1 MTTAILDRTALG
13 RILPGSGT
21 LSARPLP
28 QGRFNTCWHVA
39 DADSAHAYLLK
50 INNRE
55 GEAHLQQ
62 MAAAMRSARAG
73 GVAVPEVL
81 RVGSDPGL
89 GPFLLQEWLD
99 GHTFAEARQDRAI
112 EADLWPR
119 LGHQIALLHS
129 IRPPRSLMAT
139 PASRARQLSDL
150 IDALIRHRLI
160 PTALAE
166 AALQC
171 GLLLAEQLGN
181 LQCVNTHQ
189 DIHPDNILIRPG
201 GTIALLDF
209 DHATTAEYASDFVKP
224 DRWCLPSA
232 DDRQRMLDAYWQQRG
247 EVVDPLFEQR
257 LAFHR
262 LVITLSYFLYWHGR
276 DPTQLPGCTAALR
289 TELERT

>member
-1 MTTAILDRTALG
+1 MTTATLDRTAL
-13 RILPGSGT
+13 RRLLPGAKT

-28 QGRFNTCWHVA
+28 QGRFNTCWHL
-39 DADSAHAYLLK
+39 ADSDRAYLLK
-50 INNRE
+50 LNDRE
-55 GEAHLQQ
+55 GEAHLRQ
-62 MAAAMRSARAG
+62 MAAAMSAARAG
-73 GVAVPEVL
+73 GVAVPQVL
-81 RVGSDPGL
+81 RVGADPDL

-99 GHTFAEARQDRAI
+99 GRTFAEARQDNAI
-112 EADLWPR
+112 TADLWPR
-119 LGHQIALLHS
+119 LGRQIALLHS
-129 IRPPRSLMAT
+129 IQPPRPLMAT
-139 PASRARQLSDL
+139 PASRARQLADL
-150 IDALIRHRLI
+150 LDGLRWHQLI

-166 AALQC
+166 AARQR
-171 GLLLAEQLGN
+171 GLRLAETLGDHE
-181 LQCVNTHQ
+181 CVNTHQ

-201 GTIALLDF
+201 GKIALLDF

-232 DDRQRMLDAYWQQRG
+232 HDRQQMLDAYWHQRG
-247 EVVDPLFEQR
+247 QVADPLLEQR